1 MLVGSLNTI
10 AQINSVLFL
19 LSYLATNL
27 ACLGLELASAPNFR
41 FVSCVFV
48 YLIYM
53 IHFSFIF
60 SFPLNFFF
68 VAFLFPFLLFL
79 IFVLCPV
86 SHSYPD
92 CHLFIIFS
100 PSSPYSLPSVCCRP
114 SFKYFS
120 WHTAFV
126 GLVGTLLMMFLI
138 NSIYASTSI
147 VLCLVLVI
155 ILHVFSP
162 SREAHWGS
170 ISQALIF
177 HQVSMSCTRG
187 QAGFCRAMCL

>member
-1 MLVGSLNTI
+1 MLIGSLNTI

-41 FVSCVFV
+41 FVSCVFL
-48 YLIYM
+48 YLIDM
-53 IHFSFIF
+53 IHISFIF
-60 SFPLNFFF
+60 SFHFNFFSSF
-68 VAFLFPFLLFL
+68 SPSISLVSY
-79 IFVLCPV
+79 LCPV
-86 SHSYPD
+86 SHAYPVY
-92 CHLFIIFS
+92 HLFLIFS
-100 PSSPYSLPSVCCRP
+100 PSSPHSLPSVCCRP

-120 WHTAFV
+120 WHTAFI
-126 GLVGTLLMMFLI
+126 GLVGTLVMMFLI

-155 ILHVFSP
+155 ILHLFSP

-177 HQVSMSCTRG
+177 HQVSIYVM
-187 QAGFCRAMCL
+187 